1 MYVARIGLT
10 PVKGMAHE
18 FLPEL
23 HLPASGL
30 PGDRAF
36 CFYDVAADRV
46 LRTVDHDALLACH
59 ARWVP
64 PRLTITT
71 PVGVAA
77 GDADELGDRLVADYW
92 GRPTELTV
100 VRGPWSALVSRYLGK
115 DVLLCRV
122 GPPGGVVWGGPVSVV
137 TTSSLAEVARR
148 TGRDPGGEDGRGDG
162 EDGRRFRAT
171 FVVDTGEAPAFVEDE
186 WTGRS
191 LRLGDAVVR
200 VRGPLE
206 RCALVDRRPEAGGRD
221 AMVLRALAADR
232 RIDGQIVFGVHADVV
247 RPGTVRLGAEVAVE
261 ATDAADAVDAAAD
274 QR

>member
-10 PVKGMAHE
+10 PVKGLAHE

-23 HLPASGL
+23 DLPASGP

-46 LRTVDHDALLACH
+46 LRTVDHDALLACR
-59 ARWVP
+59 ARWDP
-64 PRLTITT
+64 PALTITT
-71 PVGVAA
+71 PVGEAT
-77 GDADELGDRLVADYW
+77 GDADGFGEPDAAGDRLVADYW

-100 VRGPWSALVSRYLGK
+100 LRGPWSALVSRYLGK
-115 DVLLCRV
+115 EVVLCRV

-148 TGRDPGGEDGRGDG
+148 VGRDPEDGEGR

-171 FVVDTGEAPAFVEDE
+171 FVVDTGDAPAFVEDE
-186 WTGRS
+186 WTGRL

-232 RIDGQIVFGVHADVV
+232 RVDGQIVFGVHADVE
-247 RPGTVRLGAEVAVE
+247 RPGIVRLGAEV
-261 ATDAADAVDAAAD
+261 DASAP
-274 QR
+274 R

>member
-10 PVKGMAHE
+10 PVKGLAHE
-18 FLPEL
+18 FRPEL
-23 HLPASGL
+23 YLPASGP

-36 CFYDVAADRV
+36 CFYDVAADRI
-46 LRTVDHDALLACH
+46 LRTVDHDALLGCR
-59 ARWVP
+59 ARWDP
-64 PRLTITT
+64 PALTVVT
-71 PVGVAA
+71 PVGEATGNA
-77 GDADELGDRLVADYW
+77 EPTGDRLVADYW

-115 DVLLCRV
+115 QVVLCRV
-122 GPPGGVVWGGPVSVV
+122 GQPGGVVWGGPVSVV

-148 TGRDPGGEDGRGDG
+148 TGRDSVGGKSC

-171 FVVDTGEAPAFVEDE
+171 FAVDTGDAPAFVEDE

-221 AMVLRALAADR
+221 ATVLRALAADR
-232 RIDGQIVFGVHADVV
+232 RVGGQIVFGVHADVE
-247 RPGTVRLGAEVAVE
+247 RPGAVRLDSAVAVE
-261 ATDAADAVDAAAD
+261 D
-274 QR
+274 

>member
-10 PVKGMAHE
+10 PVKGLAHE
-18 FLPEL
+18 FWPEL
-23 HLPASGL
+23 DLHGSGP

-36 CFYDVAADRV
+36 CFYDVVADRV
-46 LRTVDHDALLACH
+46 LRTVDHDSLLACR
-59 ARWVP
+59 ARWDP
-64 PRLTITT
+64 PVLTIST
-71 PVGVAA
+71 PVGEAT
-77 GDADELGDRLVADYW
+77 GDAEWTGEPAAPADRLVADYW
-92 GRPTELTV
+92 GRPAELTA

-115 DVLLCRV
+115 QVVLCRV
-122 GPPGGVVWGGPVSVV
+122 GTPGGVVWGGPVSVV

-148 TGRDPGGEDGRGDG
+148 VGREPEAG

-171 FVVDTGEAPAFVEDE
+171 FVVDTGDAPAFAEDA

-206 RCALVDRRPEAGGRD
+206 RCALVDRRPESGGRD

-232 RIDGQIVFGVHADVV
+232 RVDGQIVFGVHVDVEH
-247 RPGTVRLGAEVAVE
+247 PGTVRLGADVTVE
-261 ATDAADAVDAAAD
+261 ESARVPGAAG

>member
-10 PVKGMAHE
+10 PIKGLAHE
-18 FLPEL
+18 FWPEL
-23 HLPASGL
+23 DLPAPGP

-46 LRTVDHDALLACH
+46 LRTVDHDALLACR
-59 ARWVP
+59 ARWDP
-64 PRLTITT
+64 PELSVST
-71 PVGVAA
+71 PVGAVRA
-77 GDADELGDRLVADYW
+77 DADELGDRLVADYW
-92 GRPTELTV
+92 GRPTELAV
-100 VRGPWSALVSRYLGK
+100 VRGPWSALVSRFLGK
-115 DVLLCRV
+115 EVVLCRV

-148 TGRDPGGEDGRGDG
+148 TGRDPEGGDHGEDGEDG

-171 FVVDTGEAPAFVEDE
+171 FVVDTGDAPAFVEDE
-186 WTGRS
+186 WTGRA
-191 LRLGDAVVR
+191 LRVGDAVVR

-221 AMVLRALAADR
+221 ATVLRALAADR
-232 RIDGQIVFGVHADVV
+232 RVDGQIVFGVHADVEL
-247 RPGTVRLGAEVAVE
+247 PGTVRAGAGASVE
-261 ATDAADAVDAAAD
+261 EAAGAD